1 LHPPKSYR
9 SLDLFLNLLPGK
21 VGDALGNFSH
31 DCPLEIFE
39 SSLSYYSLDGNLV
52 LALSP
57 RWGEREKEEVI
68 FGKCDK

>member
-1 LHPPKSYR
+1 
-9 SLDLFLNLLPGK
+9 